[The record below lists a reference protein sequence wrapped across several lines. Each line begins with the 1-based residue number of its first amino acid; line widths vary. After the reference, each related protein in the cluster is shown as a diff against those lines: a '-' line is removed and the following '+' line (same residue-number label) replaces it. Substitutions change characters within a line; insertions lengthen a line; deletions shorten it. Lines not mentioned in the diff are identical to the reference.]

1 MPLVEFEKFDLSQLK
16 QMSRE
21 LAAEIEQRT
30 EDERERAALEIKKIA
45 TSLGLTVEEIMAG
58 KKGKRGKR
66 PKIREH
72 VPSSVQPVQHSAPE
86 VENTKQKEEEKK
98 KPEKGKPKERLS
110 KKV

>member
-1 MPLVEFEKFDLSQLK
+1 MPLVEFEKFDLNQLK

-86 VENTKQKEEEKK
+86 VENTQQKEEEKK
-98 KPEKGKPKERLS
+98 KPEKGRPKERPS